1 MPVKNKGKDISSDP
15 RDHLNKYSSVAICC
29 VADACPA
36 AKALAGARQLVDE
49 APELPLAKCSS
60 SNCTCR
66 YSLYRDR
73 RSFLTNRRSNS
84 WLENLS
90 HKKIWRG
97 NRREGVDRR
106 SLKVNF
112 NRAGL
117 IHPAADL
124 L

>member
-1 MPVKNKGKDISSDP
+1 MAVKTVGKDLPSDP
-15 RDHLNKYSSVAICC
+15 KGHLNKYYSVSICC

-36 AKALAGARQLVDE
+36 AKALAGERHLVDE
-49 APELPLAKCSS
+49 APKLPLSTCLSS
-60 SNCTCR
+60 SCTCR
-66 YSLYRDR
+66 YALYRDR

-84 WLENLS
+84 RLETLS
-90 HKKIWRG
+90 HKKIWQR
-97 NRREGVDRR
+97 NRRAGADRR

-112 NRAGL
+112 NLAGS